1 MSASPSIFISYRV
14 ADSLPQAGRL
24 FDALEQALGA
34 GTAFYDK
41 DGLKPG
47 MKWPEELARKVK
59 NARVVLVLIADRSKW
74 LGVGD
79 EGRRIDDPEDWVR
92 LEVEH
97 ALADTQKLV
106 IPILFNSA
114 QMPTE
119 RGLPESCRGLLA
131 CQDIKINDASW
142 TRDLAPL
149 LARLREH
156 LGIPEIPED
165 PQNRPQEAAPKEAH
179 IHKYTINRD
188 EQKTRFDNSGARQ
201 HHNRPHFYHL
211 YGEELQAHRSF
222 FERICLDLEGKFNP
236 APEVQEEKKPEAP
249 RVVAVDFVLESE
261 GCHDQ
266 ERLRERFLRNLFT
279 AFGLNPDEH
288 KNHPLT
294 EKRLTDLLAHS
305 HLTRSL
311 PQGSYVCVFAHISH
325 WYWHPKLTPE
335 AARWFA
341 EVFCPPELPADNPTV
356 LFFLAFDFDEP
367 VNPGVRKAVLD
378 VVREEARHFV
388 DLTELDMVK
397 KRHMAQWMVRYSR
410 AFSVPLR
417 NQMLELYF
425 NPADKEYYMED
436 IELILERLINDYF
449 NRQA

>member
-14 ADSLPQAGRL
+14 ADSQPQAGRL
-24 FDALEQALGA
+24 FDALERAFGT

-47 MKWPEELARKVK
+47 MKWPDELAQKVK
-59 NARVVLVLIADRSKW
+59 KARVVLVLIADLSKW
-74 LGVGD
+74 IGVGV
-79 EGRRIDDPEDWVR
+79 EGRRIDDPDDWVR

-106 IPILFNSA
+106 IPVLLNNA
-114 QMPTE
+114 QLPTE
-119 RGLPESCRGLLA
+119 KGLPESCRGLLK
-131 CQDIKINDASW
+131 CQLINITDANW
-142 TRDLAPL
+142 ARDLAPL

-156 LGIPEIPED
+156 LGIPED
-165 PQNRPQEAAPKEAH
+165 PQNRQQEAAPKEAH

-188 EQKTRFDNSGARQ
+188 EQKTRFDDSGARQ
-201 HHNRPHFYHL
+201 HHNRPHFYYL
-211 YGEELQAHRSF
+211 YGQELQAHRSF
-222 FERICLDLEGKFNP
+222 FQRIRLELEGAFLAAAGVDTAQKT
-236 APEVQEEKKPEAP
+236 E
-249 RVVAVDFVLESE
+249 VVAVDFVLESE

-288 KNHPLT
+288 NNHPLT
-294 EKRLTDLLAHS
+294 GKRLTDLLAQS

-325 WYWHPKLTPE
+325 WYWHPTLTPE

-341 EVFCPPELPADNPTV
+341 EVFCPPELPADKPTV

-367 VNPGVRKAVLD
+367 TNPGIRKAVLE

-397 KRHMAQWMVRYSR
+397 KRHLAQWMVRYPK

-417 NQMLELYF
+417 NQILELYF
-425 NPADKEYYMED
+425 NPPEKPYYMED
-436 IELILERLINDYF
+436 MEPIVQKLIDDHF
-449 NRQA
+449 NRQT